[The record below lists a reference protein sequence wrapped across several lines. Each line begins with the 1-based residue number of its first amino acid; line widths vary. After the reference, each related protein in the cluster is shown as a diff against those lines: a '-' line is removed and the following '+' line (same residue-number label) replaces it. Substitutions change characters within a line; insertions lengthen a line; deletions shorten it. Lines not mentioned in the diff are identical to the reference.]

1 MSLLS
6 PAMQRLDAGDRASP
20 EFLRCLE
27 LAGVENSL
35 DNLLT
40 YPWIRGRVQRG
51 ELHLHGAY
59 FGRAGGSWCAIRQ
72 MANSIP
78 RSAKGNRN
86 ALKHA
91 RYTAEAIPHRRRISG
106 QLRRRKRS

>member
-40 YPWIRGRVQRG
+40 YPWIRGRVQCG

-72 MANSIP
+72 TANSGQWTRARASTETDQP
-78 RSAKGNRN
+78 FARFRQFGAKFPLG
-86 ALKHA
+86 
-91 RYTAEAIPHRRRISG
+91 
-106 QLRRRKRS
+106 